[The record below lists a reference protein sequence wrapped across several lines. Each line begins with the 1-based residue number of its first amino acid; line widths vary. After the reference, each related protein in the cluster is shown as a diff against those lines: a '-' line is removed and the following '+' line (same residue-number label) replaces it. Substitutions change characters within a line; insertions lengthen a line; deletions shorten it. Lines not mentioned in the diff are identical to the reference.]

1 MKAILQTCIDVEER
15 VGEIYQQL
23 VDHPDANDELREIW
37 QEMADDEL
45 RHAHRIRLVN
55 DRFEIAGVVNCNL
68 SREGVQELF
77 DRAGEILLDV
87 QEGNLSIDEAIYA
100 SVELEDA
107 FMKAHLGYADSG
119 NQPDLQTMF
128 KALAEADREHT
139 RRLKSYLNRMNDGD
153 GLVFGDEEDKP

>member
-1 MKAILQTCIDVEER
+1 MKAVLQACIDIEER
-15 VGEIYQQL
+15 VGEIYQL
-23 VDHPDANDELREIW
+23 FVKHPDISDELRDIW

>member
-23 VDHPDANDELREIW
+23 VNHPDANDELREIW
-37 QEMADDEL
+37 QEMADDEM

-55 DRFEIAGVVNCNL
+55 DRFEIAGVLECSL
-68 SREGVQELF
+68 GREEVQELF
-77 DRAGEILLDV
+77 DRAGEILLDA
-87 QEGNLSIDEAIYA
+87 QECSLSIDEAIYA

-107 FMKAHLGYADSG
+107 FLKTHLGYAESG

-139 RRLKSYLNRMNDGD
+139 IRLKSYLNRMNDGD
-153 GLVFGDEEDKP
+153 GLVFDEGSETP